1 MAVVVNAGQNP
12 FLELLS
18 RIQGFNAQ
26 PPAGVQAPPVVRP
39 LAMPQVPAIQHSPEI
54 ANAVGNF
61 IQSLAPKPV
70 AAPVMEPIGLAPAPA
85 PQGSFSRLRMPQ
97 ASNHSGG
104 ADMIR
109 FLIGMRQ
116 AAHGQGQP
124 AVPAVPQAGGQ
135 LGIAPS
141 MGGTA
146 VPSGAG
152 GASIGMGP
160 MAMPTPGLTER
171 RLTRPL

>member
-26 PPAGVQAPPVVRP
+26 PPASVQAPPVVRP
-39 LAMPQVPAIQHSPEI
+39 LAMPQVPAIQHSPEV

-70 AAPVMEPIGLAPAPA
+70 AAPVMEPIGL
-85 PQGSFSRLRMPQ
+85 
-97 ASNHSGG
+97 
-104 ADMIR
+104 
-109 FLIGMRQ
+109 
-116 AAHGQGQP
+116 
-124 AVPAVPQAGGQ
+124 VPAGMAQPLAGRQ
-135 LGIAPS
+135 LGVVPTA
-141 MGGTA
+141 GGTA
-146 VPSGAG
+146 PSGAG
-152 GASIGMGP
+152 GASIGIGP
-160 MAMPTPGLTER
+160 MAMPTSGLSER